1 MSDVSIIQMKE
12 EEWLKNWNWN
22 KKNWPFF
29 FLSFS
34 FFYLFSCSSISF
46 FFFSGLLF
54 EKMIT
59 TGFLSS
65 RQVEVGTF
73 QSGCVNKHDDGKLSS
88 LFTRVSGSCGV
99 EKSRPEKK
107 KKSIRDFF
115 CFLQW
120 PDRTHVRDPTVRSD
134 SLSPLATNDKM
145 KSNNNQQLR
154 NNLKATSF
162 WIFH

>member
-12 EEWLKNWNWN
+12 EKWLKNFNWN

-29 FLSFS
+29 FSFV
-34 FFYLFSCSSISF
+34 FLFYLFSCSSVSF

-73 QSGCVNKHDDGKLSS
+73 QSGCVTHDDGKLSS
-88 LFTRVSGSCGV
+88 FFTRVPGSFGE
-99 EKSRPEKK
+99 EKIRHGKK
-107 KKSIRDFF
+107 KVNSWL
-115 CFLQW
+115 FLFSW
-120 PDRTHVRDPTVRSD
+120 MARPNARERPNGSFRF
-134 SLSPLATNDKM
+134 PLPFGYEWQNEIE
-145 KSNNNQQLR
+145 Q
-154 NNLKATSF
+154 
-162 WIFH
+162 

>member
-107 KKSIRDFF
+107 KKKVNSWL
-115 CFLQW
+115 FLFSW
-120 PDRTHVRDPTVRSD
+120 MARPNARERPNGSFRF
-134 SLSPLATNDKM
+134 PLPFGYEWQNEIE
-145 KSNNNQQLR
+145 Q
-154 NNLKATSF
+154 
-162 WIFH
+162 

>member
-1 MSDVSIIQMKE
+1 MVKK
-12 EEWLKNWNWN
+12 LKL
-22 KKNWPFF
+22 KQEKLTLF

-107 KKSIRDFF
+107 KKVNS
-115 CFLQW
+115 
-120 PDRTHVRDPTVRSD
+120 
-134 SLSPLATNDKM
+134 
-145 KSNNNQQLR
+145 
-154 NNLKATSF
+154 
-162 WIFH
+162 

>member
-12 EEWLKNWNWN
+12 EKWLKNFNWN

-29 FLSFS
+29 FSFV
-34 FFYLFSCSSISF
+34 FLFYLFSCSSVSF

-73 QSGCVNKHDDGKLSS
+73 QSGCVTHDDGKLSS
-88 LFTRVSGSCGV
+88 LFTRVSGSFLGR
-99 EKSRPEKK
+99 EDSTWK
-107 KKSIRDFF
+107 KKSQFVTFF
-115 CFLQW
+115 VFLNG
-120 PDRTHVRDPTVRSD
+120 PTERTWETQRFVQIP
-134 SLSPLATNDKM
+134 SPLWLRMTKWNRTIT
-145 KSNNNQQLR
+145 SNCE

>member
-12 EEWLKNWNWN
+12 EKWLKNFNWN

-29 FLSFS
+29 FSFV
-34 FFYLFSCSSISF
+34 FLFYLFSCSSVSF

-73 QSGCVNKHDDGKLSS
+73 QSGCVTHDDGKLSS
-88 LFTRVSGSCGV
+88 LFTRVSGSFLGR
-99 EKSRPEKK
+99 EDSTWKK
-107 KKSIRDFF
+107 KVNSWL
-115 CFLQW
+115 FLFSW
-120 PDRTHVRDPTVRSD
+120 MARPNARERPNGSFRF
-134 SLSPLATNDKM
+134 PLPFGYEWQNEIE
-145 KSNNNQQLR
+145 Q
-154 NNLKATSF
+154 
-162 WIFH
+162 